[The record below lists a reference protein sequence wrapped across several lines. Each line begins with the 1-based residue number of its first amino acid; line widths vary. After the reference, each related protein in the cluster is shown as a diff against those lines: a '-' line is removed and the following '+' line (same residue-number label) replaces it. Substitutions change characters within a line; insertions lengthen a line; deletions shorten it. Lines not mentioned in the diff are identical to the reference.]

1 MLKKGMRKH
10 NSAPVDG
17 GAVQNCLGGRQDDGV
32 LHQSVHQGVLELVW
46 RVLQI
51 ELVLSGLTSLHPPPQ
66 AEPAFQSETH
76 IFWQTWGG

>member
-46 RVLQI
+46 RVLQV
-51 ELVLSGLTSLHPPPQ
+51 EWVL
-66 AEPAFQSETH
+66 
-76 IFWQTWGG
+76 